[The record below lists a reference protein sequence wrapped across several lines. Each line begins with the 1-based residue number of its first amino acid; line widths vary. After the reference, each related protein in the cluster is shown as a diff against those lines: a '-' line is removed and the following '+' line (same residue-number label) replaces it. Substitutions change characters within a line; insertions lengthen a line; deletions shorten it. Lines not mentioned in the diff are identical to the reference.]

1 MSATVDRAP
10 QFPVNLELAGKP
22 CLVVGAGPIA
32 LRKVRQLLGSGAKV
46 TVIAPEVHEGFA
58 DLPVTLYKRQF
69 ANDDVAGQRLVITAT
84 GVRDVDQAV
93 FDAADRHGIWVNS
106 ADDPQR
112 CTFTLPAVL
121 RRGDVMV
128 TTSTAGTS
136 PALSTWLRNAIAE
149 RLGPEF
155 AEVAE
160 RLATERARVH
170 ADGKSTEDLDWTPVV
185 ERIVAESGAWPP
197 ARCLA
202 AAGQAPAG
210 QTPAGQTASVEAGT
224 SIRGDRP

>member
-1 MSATVDRAP
+1 MSDTTARAP
-10 QFPVNLELAGKP
+10 QFPVNLELAGRP

-32 LRKVRQLLGSGAKV
+32 LRKVRQLLGSGAHV

-58 DLPVTLYKRQF
+58 ELPVTVHQRHF
-69 ANDDVAGQRLVITAT
+69 APGDVVGQRLVITAT
-84 GVRDVDQAV
+84 GVHDVDQAV
-93 FDAADRHGIWVNS
+93 FDAADGHGIWVNS

-136 PALSTWLRNAIAE
+136 PALSTWLRNAIAD

-160 RLATERARVH
+160 RLAAERARVH
-170 ADGKSTEDLDWTPVV
+170 AEGRSTEDLDWAPVV
-185 ERIVAESGAWPP
+185 ERVVAESGAWPP
-197 ARCLA
+197 ARCRA
-202 AAGQAPAG
+202 AALQSATNAPG
-210 QTPAGQTASVEAGT
+210 V
-224 SIRGDRP
+224 RP

>member
-1 MSATVDRAP
+1 MSSTAERAP
-10 QFPVNLELAGKP
+10 QFPINLELAGKP

-32 LRKVRQLLGSGAKV
+32 LRKVRQLLASGAEV
-46 TVIAPEVHEGFA
+46 TVVAPEVHEAFA
-58 DLPVTLYKRQF
+58 DLPVTVHQRQF
-69 ANDDVAGQRLVITAT
+69 TVDDIAGQRLVITAT
-84 GVRDVDQAV
+84 GVRDVDQEV
-93 FDAADRHGIWVNS
+93 FDAADSRGIWVNS

-136 PALSTWLRNAIAE
+136 PALSTWLRNAIAD

-155 AEVAE
+155 ADVAD
-160 RLATERARVH
+160 RLAAERARVH
-170 ADGKSTEDLDWTPVV
+170 AAGKSTEDLDWTPVV
-185 ERIVAESGAWPP
+185 ERVVAESGAWPP

-202 AAGQAPAG
+202 AADDR
-210 QTPAGQTASVEAGT
+210 T
-224 SIRGDRP
+224 SGVRS